1 MEENSSS
8 SRECAP
14 EAPSEEHSSD
24 IPEEIQDERSDS
36 LEDED
41 ASVADDHA
49 IVKVPTNSTNS
60 KPAKPPKKGSESQE
74 AMVKVSRPTT
84 RTSTRKVQP
93 PDRLM
98 MITLGMSL
106 SETPGYV
113 TTLQRG
119 NHLE

>member
-24 IPEEIQDERSDS
+24 IPEEIQDKRSDS

-49 IVKVPTNSTNS
+49 IVKVPTNQPSHPRKDLNL
-60 KPAKPPKKGSESQE
+60 KKLWLKCQDQ
-74 AMVKVSRPTT
+74 RPEPVPEKFSHPTA
-84 RTSTRKVQP
+84 
-93 PDRLM
+93 
-98 MITLGMSL
+98 
-106 SETPGYV
+106 
-113 TTLQRG
+113 
-119 NHLE
+119 